1 MTVVDGA
8 VISALDWVPG
18 DLLVYRLPISVP
30 SDAQGPFA
38 LQVGLFDS
46 VRARPDGTI
55 GVNAIFRL
63 DDETFVADLPLIAP

>member
-1 MTVVDGA
+1 

-30 SDAQGPFA
+30 PDTQGPFA

-46 VRARPDGTI
+46 VRTRPDGTP

-63 DDETFVADLPLIAP
+63 DDETFVADVPLIAP